1 MSTGAAG
8 AEEDALF
15 SAEAMLCG
23 WPDIMGKEDM
33 VLSGFFFERR
43 RGCRP
48 YRVRSGDSWCVCTV
62 DMQSCWT
69 LRDGGGGVRVDLR
82 STRPIAL

>member
-33 VLSGFFFERR
+33 VLSDFFRETTWL
-43 RGCRP
+43 P
-48 YRVRSGDSWCVCTV
+48 SLS
-62 DMQSCWT
+62 
-69 LRDGGGGVRVDLR
+69 
-82 STRPIAL
+82 STMR

>member
-1 MSTGAAG
+1 MIGSGGGRIPVSTGAAG

-33 VLSGFFFERR
+33 VLSDFFRETTWL
-43 RGCRP
+43 P
-48 YRVRSGDSWCVCTV
+48 SLS
-62 DMQSCWT
+62 
-69 LRDGGGGVRVDLR
+69 
-82 STRPIAL
+82 STMR